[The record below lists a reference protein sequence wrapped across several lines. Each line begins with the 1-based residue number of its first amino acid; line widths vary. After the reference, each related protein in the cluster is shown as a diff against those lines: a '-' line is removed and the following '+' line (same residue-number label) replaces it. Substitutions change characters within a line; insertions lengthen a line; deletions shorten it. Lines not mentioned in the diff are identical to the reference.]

1 MRLLDYRGDGDSGVG
16 CYVAAR
22 GTRIEVLLRS
32 GISRLGFLGVVLMKK
47 NPKTSFFAADPE
59 EEKAAKDPAQKRRL
73 KKREA
78 PSRKTS
84 FNPLYETTDRY
95 RKVSKP
101 LNVEDF
107 LSPDP

>member
-1 MRLLDYRGDGDSGVG
+1 
-16 CYVAAR
+16 
-22 GTRIEVLLRS
+22 
-32 GISRLGFLGVVLMKK
+32 MKK

-59 EEKAAKDPAQKRRL
+59 EEKAAKDPAEKRHL

-95 RKVSKP
+95 RKVCKP